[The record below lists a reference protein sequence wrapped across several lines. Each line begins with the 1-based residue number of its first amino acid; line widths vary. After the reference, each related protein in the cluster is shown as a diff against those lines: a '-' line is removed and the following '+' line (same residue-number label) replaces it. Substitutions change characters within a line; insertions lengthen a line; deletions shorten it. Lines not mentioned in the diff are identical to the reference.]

1 MQPNS
6 PKYRDKSRE
15 PSYTVAEP
23 TTLLPF
29 LLCTLKGK
37 SRNKNI
43 ILARHISI
51 YLASKLTSYSLSEI
65 GKSMNGKDHTTI
77 MHSVD
82 RIKSLLETDES
93 IKTAVSAIESDL
105 TGF

>member
-1 MQPNS
+1 MII
-6 PKYRDKSRE
+6 KETADYFGLKD
-15 PSYTVAEP
+15 YDI
-23 TTLLPF
+23 
-29 LLCTLKGK
+29 KGK

-65 GKSMNGKDHTTI
+65 GKAMSGKDHTTI

-82 RIKSLLETDES
+82 RIKSLLEVDDS
-93 IKTAVSAIESDL
+93 VRTAVSAIEETL
-105 TGF
+105 V

>member
-1 MQPNS
+1 MKIYFNI
-6 PKYRDKSRE
+6 KEYDI
-15 PSYTVAEP
+15 
-23 TTLLPF
+23 
-29 LLCTLKGK
+29 KGK

-51 YLASKLTSYSLSEI
+51 YLSSKLTSYSLSEI
-65 GKSMNGKDHTTI
+65 GKMMNGKDHTTI

-93 IKTAVSAIESDL
+93 VRNAVNSIEKSL
-105 TGF
+105 IE